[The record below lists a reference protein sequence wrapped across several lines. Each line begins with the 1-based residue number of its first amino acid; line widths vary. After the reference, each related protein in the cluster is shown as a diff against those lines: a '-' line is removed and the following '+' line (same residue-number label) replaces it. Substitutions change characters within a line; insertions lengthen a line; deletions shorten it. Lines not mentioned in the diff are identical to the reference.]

1 MGEGG
6 VWLDGSTAVVI
17 IIDGMEATIANIG
30 DSAAAALQVPRG
42 LVSMQQTELKRQLL
56 EAYEAT
62 IANVGDPAA
71 AALLVLIQ
79 DVSFLRLYSGSI
91 QALFRLY

>member
-17 IIDGMEATIANIG
+17 IIDGNEATIANIG

-42 LVSMQQTELKRQLL
+42 LVSM
-56 EAYEAT
+56 
-62 IANVGDPAA
+62 
-71 AALLVLIQ
+71 
-79 DVSFLRLYSGSI
+79 
-91 QALFRLY
+91 